1 MLNANQ
7 VKPGVVIHI
16 GNAPHMVQNV
26 VKQTPSARG
35 AKTLYKIR
43 AKNLLNGQ
51 NANQTCTEDD
61 TFAEPNFAIR
71 PSQYLYN
78 DGADAVFMDL
88 ASFEQ
93 YEIPATSLEGQFVYL
108 AENMEGIGVLIL
120 EDKAVGIKLP
130 EVVEMV
136 LAECD
141 PAIKGATAT
150 ARGKSAKT
158 QTGLGVQVPEYMAVG
173 EKIRVKTDTG
183 ECLGRA

>member
-16 GNAPHMVQNV
+16 GNAPHIVQNV

-51 NANQTCTEDD
+51 NSNLTCTEDD
-61 TFAEPNFAIR
+61 TFAEPSFAIR
-71 PSQYLYN
+71 PSQYLYK
-78 DGADAVFMDL
+78 DGASAVFLDL
-88 ASFEQ
+88 ESFEQ
-93 YEIPATSLEGQFVYL
+93 YEISTISLDEQFGYL
-108 AENMEGIGVLIL
+108 IENMEGIGVLIL
-120 EDKAVGIKLP
+120 EEKAIGIKLP
-130 EVVEMV
+130 DVVEME

-150 ARGKSAKT
+150 ARSKTAKT
-158 QTGLGVQVPEYMAVG
+158 QTGLIVQVPEYMAAG
-173 EKIRVKTDTG
+173 ERIRVKTDTG

>member
-16 GNAPHMVQNV
+16 GNAPHIVQNV

-35 AKTLYKIR
+35 AKTLYKIK

-51 NANQTCTEDD
+51 NTNQTCTEDD

-78 DGADAVFMDL
+78 DGANAVFMDVE
-88 ASFEQ
+88 SFEQ
-93 YEIPATSLEGQFVYL
+93 YEIATSVLGEQMTYL
-108 AENMEGIGVLIL
+108 AENMEGIGTLIL
-120 EDKAVGIKLP
+120 ENKAVGIKLP
-130 EVVEMV
+130 DVVEMV

-158 QTGLGVQVPEYMAVG
+158 HTGLIVQVPEYMAAG
-173 EKIRVKTDTG
+173 ERIRVKTETG